1 MKIVSSVLAI
11 SLGASVLYA
20 QMPIKKEYVQ
30 VEQVTEGKDSI
41 ERKTIGHMEAIS
53 TVDVKPA
60 VEGFIQE
67 PVFKKKTAISSCIVN
82 RLTKKIRENGNYF
95 PRPYQEGDTVQKGDI
110 LFFIDNV
117 RYMADLNKR
126 IAAIEEIEAKIIY
139 AKNSKERYET
149 LRKSGAISIE
159 IAESADTLHEELK
172 AALKEAKANLEKSL
186 KDVKD
191 CTIRAEITGRIG
203 RVNFSPGN
211 YVTRGETLATIKQM
225 DPIYVRFPLSQY
237 DVNNIFRGPKEI
249 HNVADV
255 RLTLANGREYGSVG
269 KITIVDNIL
278 AGETDS
284 YTLWAEYQNKQNIL
298 TPKGIGALNVTLT
311 ATQRV
316 AKVPLTAVHYDENYD
331 QTGAYVYTV
340 STLAPIKGAKHVNG
354 LHKMLS
360 RLTGKFE
367 YKYTGLIQGTVS
379 RKNISE
385 GSIEGRLQSI
395 YSGLEAGEIVITDG
409 SHKIRVGSSIIG
421 KPALHADTAGQVGIK
436 LAEEEPIPVTTAT
449 VTQMEDPTV
458 LTCYGARVEAINHV
472 ELRPLVQGVLLKQE
486 KKDGSLVKKDDV
498 LFRIDPTRYNAE
510 VNAIKA
516 RIEKLN
522 AGITDADSKYNRQL
536 QLAKKATSD
545 EKLQNAKSKLDELKA
560 QKKAAEADLML
571 AEDNLRRC
579 TVKAPMDG
587 RLGRTFISEGNY
599 ISDIKAPLA
608 TLIQTSPIYVR
619 LYLSENELLST
630 YGRDELLRSDAEISL
645 ITTEGNIITDGKIQF
660 ADNVIKTSTDT
671 QNIWAIFPN
680 DDRALS
686 PGAIVTVKIQ
696 RKKDSDARFKPAVPS
711 AAVQVD
717 SEGHYVYTIKHGHA
731 RLTRVLCG
739 TPKDGLTPIF
749 AGLKVGDIII
759 TDPLSEMDDECKVT
773 VIPAK

>member
-1 MKIVSSVLAI
+1 MKITSSVLITAL
-11 SLGASVLYA
+11 SASCLFA
-20 QMPIKKEYVQ
+20 QMPRKKEYVQ
-30 VEQVTEGKDSI
+30 VEQVTEGKDNI
-41 ERKTIGHMEAIS
+41 ARKSIGHMEAIS

-67 PVFKKKTAISSCIVN
+67 PVFKAKTPISAFIVN
-82 RLTKKIRENGNYF
+82 QLPKRASQNGNYF

-117 RYMADLNKR
+117 RYMADLKKR
-126 IAAIEEIEAKIIY
+126 IAAIEEIQAKIIY
-139 AKNSKERYET
+139 AKNSKKRYE
-149 LRKSGAISIE
+149 LLKGSAISVE
-159 IAESADTLHEELK
+159 AAESAETLHDELC
-172 AALKEAKANLEKSL
+172 AALKEAQANLEKSL

-237 DVNNIFRGPKEI
+237 DVNSIFRGPKEI
-249 HNVADV
+249 PNVADV

-278 AGETDS
+278 TGETDS
-284 YTLWAEYQNKQNIL
+284 YTLWAEYPNKQHIL
-298 TPKGIGALNVTLT
+298 TPKGIGALNITLT

-316 AKVPLTAVHYDENYD
+316 TKVPLTAVHYDETYD
-331 QTGAYVYTV
+331 ESGAYVYTV
-340 STLAPIKGAKHVNG
+340 STLAPIPGAKSVKG

-360 RLTGKFE
+360 RLTGKLE
-367 YKYTGLIQGTVS
+367 YKYLGQIQGTVS

-395 YSGLEAGEIVITDG
+395 YNGLESGEIVITDG
-409 SHKIRVGSSIIG
+409 SHKIRPGAEVIG
-421 KPALHADTAGQVGIK
+421 KPTLHPDTAGQIGIK
-436 LAEEEPIPVTTAT
+436 IAEDQAVAVTTAK
-449 VTQMEDPTV
+449 VTQMEDPTE
-458 LTCYGARVEAINHV
+458 LTCYGARVEAINRV
-472 ELRPLVQGVLLKQE
+472 ELRPLVQGILIKQE
-486 KKDGSLVKKDDV
+486 KMDGAIVKKDDI
-498 LFRIDPTRYNAE
+498 LFRIDPTRYQAE

-516 RIEKLN
+516 RIERLN
-522 AGITDADSKYNRQL
+522 TSIVDAESKYNRQL
-536 QLAKKATSD
+536 QLTKQATSD
-545 EKLQNAKSKLDELKA
+545 DKLQNAKSKLDELKA
-560 QKKAAEADLML
+560 QRKSAEADLIL
-571 AEDNLRRC
+571 AEDNLNRC
-579 TVKAPMDG
+579 TVKAPMNG

-608 TLIQTSPIYVR
+608 TLVQTSPIYVR

-630 YGRDELLRSDAEISL
+630 YERDELLRSDAEISL
-645 ITTEGNIITDGKIQF
+645 ITTEGEIITDGAIHF
-660 ADNVIKTSTDT
+660 ADNVIKTATDT

-680 DDRALS
+680 ANRALN
-686 PGAIVTVKIQ
+686 PGAVVTVKIK
-696 RKKDSDARFKPAVPS
+696 RKKGTEAAMKPAVPS

-717 SEGHYVYTIKHGHA
+717 TEGHFVYTFKHGHA
-731 RLTRVLCG
+731 RLTRVICG

-749 AGLKVGDIII
+749 AGLKVGEVII
-759 TDPLSEMDDECKVT
+759 TDPLTEIDDESKVEE
-773 VIPAK
+773 IPAK

>member
-1 MKIVSSVLAI
+1 MKIVSSVLSMA
-11 SLGASVLYA
+11 LGTSVLYA
-20 QMPIKKEYVQ
+20 QMPNKKEYVQ

-41 ERKTIGHMEAIS
+41 ARKSIGHMEAIS

-67 PVFKKKTAISSCIVN
+67 PAFKKKTPVSSFIIN
-82 RLTKKIRENGNYF
+82 RLAKKLRENGNFF

-117 RYMADLNKR
+117 RYIADLNKR
-126 IAAIEEIEAKIIY
+126 LAAIEEIEAKIIY
-139 AKNSKERYET
+139 AKNSKDRYKK
-149 LRKSGAISIE
+149 LQQSGAISIE
-159 IAESADTLHEELK
+159 VAESAETLHEELK
-172 AALKEAKANLEKSL
+172 ASLKEAQANLEKSL

-225 DPIYVRFPLSQY
+225 DPIYVRFPLSQF

-278 AGETDS
+278 TGETDS
-284 YTLWAEYQNKQNIL
+284 YTLWAEYENKQNIL
-298 TPKGIGALNVTLT
+298 KPKGIGALNIALN

-340 STLAPIKGAKHVNG
+340 STLAPIKNAKHVNG
-354 LHKMLS
+354 LHKIVS

-367 YKYTGLIQGTVS
+367 YKYAGQIHGTVS
-379 RKNISE
+379 RKNVSE
-385 GSIEGRLQSI
+385 GSIEGRLQSL
-395 YSGLEAGEIVITDG
+395 YTGLETGEIVITDG
-409 SHKIRVGSSIIG
+409 SHKIRVGASVIG
-421 KPALHADTAGQVGIK
+421 KPALHSDTAGQVGIK
-436 LAEEEPIPVTTAT
+436 LAEEDAIPVETTT
-449 VTQMEDPTV
+449 VKQMEDPTV
-458 LTCYGARVEAINHV
+458 LTCYGARVEAINRV
-472 ELRPLVQGVLLKQE
+472 ELRPLVQGILLKQE
-486 KKDGSLVKKDDV
+486 KMDGSIVKKDDV
-498 LFRIDPTRYNAE
+498 LFRIDPTRYSAE

-522 AGITDADSKYNRQL
+522 AGIADADNKYNRQL
-536 QLAKKATSD
+536 QLAKKATS
-545 EKLQNAKSKLDELKA
+545 EENLQNAKSKLDELKA

-599 ISDIKAPLA
+599 ISDMKAPLA
-608 TLIQTSPIYVR
+608 TLVQTSPIYVR

-630 YGRDELLRSDAEISL
+630 YGRDELLRSDADISL
-645 ITTEGNIITDGKIQF
+645 ITTDGNVITDGKIQF

-671 QNIWAIFPN
+671 QNVWAIFPN
-680 DDRALS
+680 TDRVLN
-686 PGAIVTVKIQ
+686 PGAVVTVKIQ
-696 RKKDSDARFKPAVPS
+696 RKKDSEARFKPAVPS
-711 AAVQVD
+711 EAVLVD
-717 SEGHYVYTIKHGHA
+717 SEGQYVYTIKHGHA
-731 RLTRVLCG
+731 RLTRVICG

-749 AGLKVGDIII
+749 AGLKVGDVII
-759 TDPLSEMDDECKVT
+759 TAPLTEIDDESKVEAT
-773 VIPAK
+773 PAK